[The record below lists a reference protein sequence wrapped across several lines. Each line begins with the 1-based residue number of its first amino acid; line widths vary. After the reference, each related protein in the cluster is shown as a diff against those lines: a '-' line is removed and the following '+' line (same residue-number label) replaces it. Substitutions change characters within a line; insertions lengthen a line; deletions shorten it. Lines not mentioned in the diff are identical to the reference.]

1 MKKIGLGTAAIGR
14 PQYINIK
21 QDKTEDEDLDVFRE
35 RGLKVLDTAYEK
47 GVRYFDTA
55 PGYGMAEQLLLDWVQ
70 TKADDSIE
78 IATKWGYTYVAN
90 FDPKATIHEVKDHS
104 LNQLL
109 KQWQISK
116 ELKPYLSTLQVHS
129 ATFESGI
136 LQDEKVL
143 NKLAELKANQ
153 DILIGITT
161 TGDNQIEVLKAAMDI
176 LVQGVPLFD
185 VFQVTYNIL
194 DQSLATIADQLLE
207 SGKRIVIKE
216 ALANGRVFRNSSY
229 PAYQSMYNALE
240 KMAQKYEV
248 GVDAIALRYCMD
260 SINPYAV
267 LSGASAPIQ
276 IEENLKSLNFQLDE
290 EELSILKAFSLD
302 PKLYWSERKKLNW
315 N

>member
-153 DILIGITT
+153 DIRIGITT
-161 TGDNQIEVLKAAMDI
+161 TGDNQIEVLQAAMDT
-176 LVQGVPLFD
+176 LVQGIPLFE
-185 VFQVTYNIL
+185 VYQVTYNIL
-194 DQSLATIADQLLE
+194 DHSLTTIADKLLE

-229 PAYQSMYNALE
+229 PAYQAMYDALE

-276 IEENLKSLNFQLDE
+276 IEENLKAFNFQLDE
-290 EELSILKAFSLD
+290 QELSILKAFSLD
-302 PKLYWSERKKLNW
+302 PKLYWSERKKLDW